1 MMPTAIS
8 MCEPK
13 VIGIS
18 VKTLYEQY
26 GDTLTMGFIEKWKED
41 GKTYYD
47 LYNSDGV
54 LACCDGEEWPVE
66 EEGEDLVT
74 FRAKDADG
82 EPVRFSLTQEELGV
96 ASFQ

>member
-47 LYNSDGV
+47 LYNSDGDPFMNQ
-54 LACCDGEEWPVE
+54 LEALTSGSSSAMEA
-66 EEGEDLVT
+66 GLLVMAFT
-74 FRAKDADG
+74 GAEIARTK
-82 EPVRFSLTQEELGV
+82 
-96 ASFQ
+96 